1 MKIVKGTFCKDAA
14 CYDEFASGRKSA
26 SGENRGRACCGQ
38 TRDRDHIPP
47 TRGQEYPQ
55 RIDLKINHD
64 NAKSVYDCHIL
75 RSRRQR
81 SLCFQAI

>member
-14 CYDEFASGRKSA
+14 GYDEFASGRKSA

-55 RIDLKINHD
+55 RINLKINHD
-64 NAKSVYDCHIL
+64 NAKSVYDYVI
-75 RSRRQR
+75 
-81 SLCFQAI
+81 F